1 MGRERSRL
9 EDDERGTVSSFILDF
24 IEVRRLM
31 FHHFN
36 VESVRGEGGREAVA
50 TVKQPTDSAVVQRL
64 SFRRESLSDE
74 IGWNLPKY
82 PRRPPTTTK
91 ERENGGFSVRDGKSG
106 KGFPLS
112 LFCSALLFF
121 AAAAASRGHKS
132 KLKARAPSE

>member
-9 EDDERGTVSSFILDF
+9 EDDERGTVSSFRLDF

-36 VESVRGEGGREAVA
+36 VESVRGEGGREGGREAVA

-91 ERENGGFSVRDGKSG
+91 ERESGGFSVRDGKSG
-106 KGFPLS
+106 KGFT
-112 LFCSALLFF
+112 LLFF
-121 AAAAASRGHKS
+121 AAAAAASRGHKS